1 MTINRLL
8 IQQFRNIK
16 ACDLQPSPGFN
27 FLIGPNGSGKTSVLE
42 AIYLLGHG
50 RSFKS
55 NLTSRIIS
63 HQCDELFIH
72 GRLSVQSP
80 WSVTKTSTVETDE
93 LAPSASALN
102 SVNESAAAFD
112 LTGEPQGLDTGSDSD
127 SGDEVT
133 RDESE
138 SPNGAEV
145 RAGLAPTL
153 AQIEMPIGLNKKR
166 DGTTQIKISG
176 QSGQKMAQ
184 LADILPL
191 QLIHTEGFELVTEGP
206 KLRRAFIDWGVFHT
220 QPQFFDAWGRF
231 KRLNKQR
238 NALLKNARSYREL
251 SYWDRELAELAEQIS
266 QWRAAY
272 LEGFIEQAL
281 TLCAG
286 FLPEYEMSFSFS
298 RGWDKDTDY
307 AELLADNFERDQN
320 MGYTVSG
327 PNKADLRIKANGTP
341 AEDILSRGQL
351 KLLVCALRV
360 AQGQHLSSVTEKRC
374 IYLIDDFA
382 SELDS
387 TRRQRL
393 AECFKQMQTQV
404 FVSSITQAQISDMIM
419 PNSKMF
425 YVEHGTIEQG

>member
-1 MTINRLL
+1 MAIKRLL

-16 ACDLQPSPGFN
+16 ACDLSPSSGFN

-55 NLTSRIIS
+55 NLTSRIIAHHS
-63 HQCDELFIH
+63 DELFIH
-72 GRLSVQSP
+72 GRLSMQND
-80 WSVTKTSTVETDE
+80 WSTVEQSSVETDSSSSPVAE
-93 LAPSASALN
+93 RDVMAVNEPMPKHAMSSEASEEMSDDASLVVGDESKNNRALWSDSALMATPS
-102 SVNESAAAFD
+102 SV
-112 LTGEPQGLDTGSDSD
+112 
-127 SGDEVT
+127 
-133 RDESE
+133 
-138 SPNGAEV
+138 
-145 RAGLAPTL
+145 
-153 AQIEMPIGLNKKR
+153 EMPIGLNKKR
-166 DGTTQIKISG
+166 DGSTLIKISG

-184 LADILPL
+184 LAEVLPL

-220 QPQFFDAWGRF
+220 QPQFFDTWGRF

-266 QWRAAY
+266 QWRARY
-272 LEGFIEQAL
+272 LEAFIPQAL
-281 TLCAG
+281 TLCEG
-286 FLPEYEMSFSFS
+286 FLPEYEMSFSYS